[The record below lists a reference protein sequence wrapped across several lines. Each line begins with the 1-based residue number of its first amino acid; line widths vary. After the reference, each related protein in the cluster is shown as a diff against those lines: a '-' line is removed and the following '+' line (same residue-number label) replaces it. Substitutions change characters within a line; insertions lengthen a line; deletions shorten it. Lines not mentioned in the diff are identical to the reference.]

1 MQKKII
7 ALILALSMVAALFV
21 GCQTPATDDPGTPTE
36 APATN
41 PDAEATEE
49 PITVETFE
57 GDFTYQDFV
66 SVMAT
71 NWNPH
76 TYQTQDDA
84 YPSDT
89 ARIRIGLYDL
99 IFNDEIH
106 PVEGKEPFAGY
117 VVLPEMAASLP
128 VDVTEQVKAE
138 HPEFNIPEDMTSGYA
153 YTIDLNPDACWEDG
167 TPINADTYVYSMQK
181 LLDPKLLNYRATDY
195 YAQNFSIAGAEE
207 YANAGRTVDLD
218 NYAMSGYTLE
228 DLTLGEDG
236 QYVSPEGSPMFVG
249 VNFDLSWT
257 AQSGGTLQELVEA
270 SGDQYF
276 NMERWEELVALADEN
291 GLAPLTEDSYAML
304 VSVISTDAWMEDES
318 NAPCY
323 FVERKTYPEVD
334 FSTVGLYKSGDYQ
347 ITLVL
352 DKALAG
358 FNLYYSLTSNW
369 IVKEDLYESCLTSS
383 TGADGVEVWSSTYN
397 TSVETTSSYGPYKLV
412 EFQTDKFMRYE
423 KNENWYG
430 WTDGKHIY
438 KDPVDGKY
446 YPMYQTT
453 AIECEVVEEADTRKL
468 MFLKGELMGYG
479 LQTEDFDTYRN
490 SDYCYATPA
499 ETIFFLILNGYLEAI
514 QNREAAADFDQSQYD
529 LETMTVLEFRKA
541 VALTYDKELFAA
553 TVSPARSGG
562 YGVIGSAYVWDVET
576 GSLYR
581 DTDQAKQALCNAYSV
596 DVSQYASLDEAAAS
610 ITGYDPEAA
619 KEFYAEAFTKALEAG
634 YITDE
639 DGDGISDQTVRIEYC
654 ISADS
659 TFMTQTIDYLNE
671 KMAEVT
677 AGTPFEGKVQ
687 FVKSAPYGTDWSNK
701 IKQGLSDTVLAGWSG
716 SVLDP
721 FGLSDLYVNPSYQY
735 DAAWFDATTVSMTL
749 DVEVDGEVK
758 TLTMNLRQ
766 WSDALNG
773 LAVTADDGNTYNFG
787 NGMADPQV
795 RLTILAGIETQIL
808 GTYNYLPMLQEGSMA
823 LLSQQ
828 VYYVIEEYNPILG
841 RGGIQ
846 YLKYNYNDTEWAAY
860 VAENGGELTY

>member
-1 MQKKII
+1 MQKKI
-7 ALILALSMVAALFV
+7 LALLLALVMAVAVFA
-21 GCQTPATDDPGTPTE
+21 GCQTPAEPSEATA
-36 APATN
+36 APAASGD
-41 PDAEATEE
+41 PSGEATDAPEAD
-49 PITVETFE
+49 TY
-57 GDFTYQDFV
+57 TYQDSV

-76 TYQTQDDA
+76 TYQTTDDA
-84 YPSDT
+84 YPVDT
-89 ARIRIGLYDL
+89 ADIRIGLYEL
-99 IFNDEIH
+99 IFNDELH
-106 PVEGKEPFAGY
+106 PVEGKEPFTGY
-117 VVLPEMAASLP
+117 VVLQEMAASLP

-138 HPEFNIPEDMTSGYA
+138 HPEFGIPEDMTSGYA

-181 LLDPKLLNYRATDY
+181 LLDPKLLNYRAVDY
-195 YAQNFSIAGAEE
+195 YGQNFSIAGAEE

-270 SGDQYF
+270 YGDQYF

-304 VSVISTDAWMEDES
+304 VSLISTDAWMEDES

-430 WTDGKHIY
+430 WTDGKHEY
-438 KDPVDGKY
+438 VDPNDGQT

-453 AIECEVVEEADTRKL
+453 AIECEVVEEAATRKL
-468 MFLKGELMGYG
+468 MFLRGELMGYG
-479 LQTEDFDTYRN
+479 LGSEDFDTYR
-490 SDYCYATPA
+490 SSEYCYATPA

-514 QNREAAADFDQSQYD
+514 QSREAAADFDKTQYD

-541 VALTYDKELFAA
+541 VALTYDKDLFAA

-562 YGVIGSAYVWDVET
+562 YGIIGNAYVWDVDT
-576 GSLYR
+576 GALYR

-596 DVSQYASLDEAAAS
+596 DVSEYASLDEAAAS
-610 ITGYDPEAA
+610 ITGYDPEQA
-619 KEFYAEAFTKALEAG
+619 KVFYGEAFTKALEAG

-654 ISADS
+654 ISVDND
-659 TFMTQTIDYLNE
+659 FMTQTIDYLNE

-687 FVKSAPYGTDWSNK
+687 FVKSAPYGNDWSNK
-701 IKQGLSDTVLAGWSG
+701 IRDGLSDTVLAGWQG
-716 SVLDP
+716 SALNP
-721 FGLSDLYVNPSYQY
+721 FSLTDQYVNPASMY
-735 DAAWFDATTVSMTL
+735 DANWFDATTVDMTL
-749 DVEVDGEVK
+749 ELTVDGEARSI
-758 TLTMNLRQ
+758 TMNLRE

-773 LAVTADDGNTYNFG
+773 AAVTAEDGNTYNFG
-787 NGMADPQV
+787 DGMADSQD
-795 RLTILAGIETQIL
+795 RLTILAAIETQIL
-808 GTYNYLPMLQEGSMA
+808 GTYNYLPMLQDGSMA

-828 VYYVIEEYNPILG
+828 VYYVVEEYNLILG

-846 YLKYNYNDTEWAAY
+846 YLRYNYDDAEWAAY

>member
-1 MQKKII
+1 MQKKI
-7 ALILALSMVAALFV
+7 LALLLALVMAVAVFA
-21 GCQTPATDDPGTPTE
+21 GCQTPAEPSEATA
-36 APATN
+36 APAASGD
-41 PDAEATEE
+41 PSGEATDAPEAD
-49 PITVETFE
+49 TY
-57 GDFTYQDFV
+57 TYQDSV
-66 SVMAT
+66 VVMAT

-76 TYQTQDDA
+76 TYQTSDDA
-84 YPSDT
+84 YPVDT

-99 IFNDEIH
+99 IFNDELH
-106 PVEGKEPFAGY
+106 PVEGKEPFTGY

-138 HPEFNIPEDMTSGYA
+138 HPEFGIPEDMTSGYA

-181 LLDPKLLNYRATDY
+181 LLDPKLLNYRAVDY

-207 YANAGRTVDLD
+207 YANGGRTVDLD

-270 SGDQYF
+270 YGDQYF

-430 WTDGKHIY
+430 WTDGKHEY
-438 KDPVDGKY
+438 VDPNDGQT

-453 AIECEVVEEADTRKL
+453 AIECEVVEEAATRKL
-468 MFLKGELMGYG
+468 MFLRGELMGYG
-479 LQTEDFDTYRN
+479 LGSEDFDTYR
-490 SDYCYATPA
+490 SSEYCYATPA

-514 QNREAAADFDQSQYD
+514 QSREAAADFDKTQYD

-541 VALTYDKELFAA
+541 VALTYDKDLFAA
-553 TVSPARSGG
+553 TVSPARSGA
-562 YGVIGSAYVWDVET
+562 YGIIGNAYVWDVDT
-576 GSLYR
+576 GALYR

-596 DVSQYASLDEAAAS
+596 DVSEYASLDEAAAS
-610 ITGYDPEAA
+610 ITGYDPEQA
-619 KEFYAEAFTKALEAG
+619 KVFYGEAFTKALEAG

-659 TFMTQTIDYLNE
+659 DFMTQTIDYLNE

-687 FVKSAPYGTDWSNK
+687 FVKSAPYGNEWSNK
-701 IKQGLSDTVLAGWSG
+701 IREGLSDTVLGGWQG
-716 SVLDP
+716 SALNP
-721 FGLSDLYVNPSYQY
+721 FSLTDQYVNPSYMY
-735 DAAWFDATTVSMTL
+735 DANWFDATTVDMTL
-749 DVEVDGEVK
+749 ELTVDGEARSI
-758 TLTMNLRQ
+758 TMNLRE

-773 LAVTADDGNTYNFG
+773 ATVTAEDGNTYNFG
-787 NGMADPQV
+787 DGMADPQD
-795 RLTILAGIETQIL
+795 RLTILAAIETQIL
-808 GTYNYLPMLQEGSMA
+808 GTYNYLPMLQDGSMA

-828 VYYVIEEYNPILG
+828 VYYVVEEYNPILG

-846 YLKYNYNDTEWAAY
+846 YLRYNYDDAEWAAY

>member
-1 MQKKII
+1 MQKKI
-7 ALILALSMVAALFV
+7 LALLLALVMAVAVFA
-21 GCQTPATDDPGTPTE
+21 GCQTPAEPSEATA
-36 APATN
+36 APAASGD
-41 PDAEATEE
+41 PSGEATDAPEAD
-49 PITVETFE
+49 TY
-57 GDFTYQDFV
+57 TYQDSV

-76 TYQTQDDA
+76 TYQTSDDA

-99 IFNDEIH
+99 IFNDELH
-106 PVEGKEPFAGY
+106 PVEGKEPFTGY

-138 HPEFNIPEDMTSGYA
+138 HPEFGIPEDMTSGYA

-181 LLDPKLLNYRATDY
+181 LLDPKLLNYRAVDY
-195 YAQNFSIAGAEE
+195 YGQNFSIAGAEE

-270 SGDQYF
+270 YGDQYF

-430 WTDGKHIY
+430 WTDGKHEY
-438 KDPVDGKY
+438 VDPNDGQT

-453 AIECEVVEEADTRKL
+453 AIECEVVEEAATRKL
-468 MFLKGELMGYG
+468 MFLRGELMGYG
-479 LQTEDFDTYRN
+479 LGSEDFDTYR
-490 SDYCYATPA
+490 SSEYCYATPA

-514 QNREAAADFDQSQYD
+514 QSREAAADFDKTQYD

-541 VALTYDKELFAA
+541 VALTYDKDLFAA
-553 TVSPARSGG
+553 TVSPARSGA
-562 YGVIGSAYVWDVET
+562 YGIIGNAYVWDVDT
-576 GSLYR
+576 GALYR

-596 DVSQYASLDEAAAS
+596 DVSEYASLDEAAAS
-610 ITGYDPEAA
+610 ITGYDPEQA
-619 KEFYAEAFTKALEAG
+619 KVFYGEAFTKALEAG

-654 ISADS
+654 ISVDND
-659 TFMTQTIDYLNE
+659 FMTQTIDYLNE

-687 FVKSAPYGTDWSNK
+687 FVKSAPYGNEWSDR
-701 IKQGLSDTVLAGWSG
+701 IREGLSDTVLGGWQG
-716 SVLDP
+716 SALNP
-721 FGLSDLYVNPSYQY
+721 FSLTDQYTNPQYMY
-735 DAAWFDATTVSMTL
+735 DANWFDATTVDMTL
-749 DVEVDGEVK
+749 ELTVDGEARSI
-758 TLTMNLRQ
+758 TMNLRE

-773 LAVTADDGNTYNFG
+773 AAVTAEDGNTYNFG
-787 NGMADPQV
+787 DGMADSQD
-795 RLTILAGIETQIL
+795 RLTILAAIETQIL
-808 GTYNYLPMLQEGSMA
+808 GTYNYLPMLQDGSMA

-828 VYYVIEEYNPILG
+828 VYYVVEEYNPILG

-846 YLKYNYNDTEWAAY
+846 YLRYNYDDAEWAAY

>member
-1 MQKKII
+1 MQKKI
-7 ALILALSMVAALFV
+7 LALLLALVMAVAVFA
-21 GCQTPATDDPGTPTE
+21 GCQTPAEPSEATA
-36 APATN
+36 APAASGD
-41 PDAEATEE
+41 PSGEATDAPEAD
-49 PITVETFE
+49 TY
-57 GDFTYQDFV
+57 TYQDSV

-76 TYQTQDDA
+76 TYQTSDDA

-99 IFNDEIH
+99 IFNDELH
-106 PVEGKEPFAGY
+106 PVEGKEPFTGY

-138 HPEFNIPEDMTSGYA
+138 HPEFGIPEDMTSGYA

-181 LLDPKLLNYRATDY
+181 LLDPKLLNYRAVDY
-195 YAQNFSIAGAEE
+195 YGQNFSIAGAEE

-270 SGDQYF
+270 YGDQYF

-430 WTDGKHIY
+430 WTDGKHEY
-438 KDPVDGKY
+438 VDPNDGQT

-453 AIECEVVEEADTRKL
+453 AIECEVVEEAATRKL
-468 MFLKGELMGYG
+468 MFLRGELMGYG
-479 LQTEDFDTYRN
+479 LGSEDFDTYR
-490 SDYCYATPA
+490 SSEYCYATPA

-514 QNREAAADFDQSQYD
+514 QSREAAADFDKTQYD

-541 VALTYDKELFAA
+541 VALTYDKDLFAA
-553 TVSPARSGG
+553 TVSPARSGA
-562 YGVIGSAYVWDVET
+562 YGIIGNAYVWDVDT
-576 GSLYR
+576 GALYR

-596 DVSQYASLDEAAAS
+596 DVSEYASLDEAAAS
-610 ITGYDPEAA
+610 ITGYDPEQA
-619 KEFYAEAFTKALEAG
+619 KVFYGEAFTKALEAG

-654 ISADS
+654 ISVDND
-659 TFMTQTIDYLNE
+659 FMTQTIDYLNE

-687 FVKSAPYGTDWSNK
+687 FVKSAPYGNEWSDR
-701 IKQGLSDTVLAGWSG
+701 IREGLSDTVLGGWQG
-716 SVLDP
+716 SALNP
-721 FGLSDLYVNPSYQY
+721 FSLTDQYVNPASMY
-735 DAAWFDATTVSMTL
+735 DANWFDATTVDMTL
-749 DVEVDGEVK
+749 ELTVDGEARSI
-758 TLTMNLRQ
+758 TMNLRE

-773 LAVTADDGNTYNFG
+773 AAVTAEDGNTYNFG
-787 NGMADPQV
+787 DGMADSQD
-795 RLTILAGIETQIL
+795 RLTILAAIETQIL
-808 GTYNYLPMLQEGSMA
+808 GTYNYLPMLQDGSMA

-828 VYYVIEEYNPILG
+828 VYYVVEEYNPILG

-846 YLKYNYNDTEWAAY
+846 YLRYNYDDAEWAAY

>member
-1 MQKKII
+1 MQKKI
-7 ALILALSMVAALFV
+7 LALLLALVMAVAVFA
-21 GCQTPATDDPGTPTE
+21 GCQTPAEPSEATA
-36 APATN
+36 APAASGD
-41 PDAEATEE
+41 PSGEATDAPEAD
-49 PITVETFE
+49 TY
-57 GDFTYQDFV
+57 TYQDSV

-76 TYQTQDDA
+76 TYQTTDDA
-84 YPSDT
+84 YPVDT
-89 ARIRIGLYDL
+89 ADIRIGLYEL
-99 IFNDEIH
+99 IFNDELH
-106 PVEGKEPFAGY
+106 PVEGKEPFTGY

-138 HPEFNIPEDMTSGYA
+138 HPEFGIPEDMTSGYA

-181 LLDPKLLNYRATDY
+181 LLDPKLLNYRAVDY
-195 YAQNFSIAGAEE
+195 YGQNFSIAGAEE

-270 SGDQYF
+270 NGDQYF

-304 VSVISTDAWMEDES
+304 VSLISTDAWMEDES

-334 FSTVGLYKSGDYQ
+334 YSTVGLYKSGDYQ

-430 WTDGKHIY
+430 WTDGKHEY
-438 KDPVDGKY
+438 VDPNDGQT

-453 AIECEVVEEADTRKL
+453 AIECEVVEEAATRKL
-468 MFLKGELMGYG
+468 MFLRGELMGYG
-479 LQTEDFDTYRN
+479 LGSEDFDTYR
-490 SDYCYATPA
+490 SSEYCYATPA

-514 QNREAAADFDQSQYD
+514 QSREAAADFDKTQYD

-541 VALTYDKELFAA
+541 VALTYDKDLFAA

-562 YGVIGSAYVWDVET
+562 YGIIGNAYVWDVDT
-576 GSLYR
+576 GALYR

-596 DVSQYASLDEAAAS
+596 DVSEYASLDEAAAS
-610 ITGYDPEAA
+610 ITGYDPEQA
-619 KEFYAEAFTKALEAG
+619 KVFYGEAFTKALEAG

-654 ISADS
+654 ISVDND
-659 TFMTQTIDYLNE
+659 FMTQTIDYLNE

-687 FVKSAPYGTDWSNK
+687 FVKSAPYGNDWSNK
-701 IKQGLSDTVLAGWSG
+701 IREGLSDTVLAGWQG
-716 SVLDP
+716 SALNP
-721 FGLSDLYVNPSYQY
+721 FSLTDQYVNPASMY
-735 DAAWFDATTVSMTL
+735 DANWFDATTVDMTL
-749 DVEVDGEVK
+749 ELTVDGEARSI
-758 TLTMNLRQ
+758 TMNLRE

-773 LAVTADDGNTYNFG
+773 AAVTAEDGNTYNFG
-787 NGMADPQV
+787 DGMADSQD
-795 RLTILAGIETQIL
+795 RLTILAAIETQIL
-808 GTYNYLPMLQEGSMA
+808 GTYNYLPMLQDGSMA

-828 VYYVIEEYNPILG
+828 VYYVVEEYNPILG

-846 YLKYNYNDTEWAAY
+846 YLRYNYDDAEWAAY

>member
-1 MQKKII
+1 MQKKI
-7 ALILALSMVAALFV
+7 LALLLALVMAVAVFA
-21 GCQTPATDDPGTPTE
+21 GCQTPAEPSEATA
-36 APATN
+36 APAASGD
-41 PDAEATEE
+41 PSGEATDAPEAD
-49 PITVETFE
+49 TY
-57 GDFTYQDFV
+57 TYQDSV

-76 TYQTQDDA
+76 TYQTTDDA
-84 YPSDT
+84 YPVDT
-89 ARIRIGLYDL
+89 ADIRIGLYEL
-99 IFNDEIH
+99 IFNDELH
-106 PVEGKEPFAGY
+106 PVEGKEPFTGY

-138 HPEFNIPEDMTSGYA
+138 HPEFGIPEDMTSGYA

-181 LLDPKLLNYRATDY
+181 LLDPKLLNYRAVDY

-270 SGDQYF
+270 YGDQYF

-430 WTDGKHIY
+430 WTDGKHEY
-438 KDPVDGKY
+438 VDPNDGQT

-453 AIECEVVEEADTRKL
+453 AIECEVVEEAATRKL
-468 MFLKGELMGYG
+468 MFLRGELMGYG
-479 LQTEDFDTYRN
+479 LGSEDFDTYR
-490 SDYCYATPA
+490 SSEYCYATPA

-514 QNREAAADFDQSQYD
+514 QSREAAADFDKTQYD

-541 VALTYDKELFAA
+541 VALTYDKDLFAA

-562 YGVIGSAYVWDVET
+562 YGIIGNAYVWDVDT
-576 GSLYR
+576 GALYR

-596 DVSQYASLDEAAAS
+596 DVSEYASLDEAAAS
-610 ITGYDPEAA
+610 ITGYDPEQA
-619 KEFYAEAFTKALEAG
+619 KVFYGEAFTKALEAG

-654 ISADS
+654 ISVDND
-659 TFMTQTIDYLNE
+659 FMTQTIDYLNE

-687 FVKSAPYGTDWSNK
+687 FVKSAPYGNEWSDR
-701 IKQGLSDTVLAGWSG
+701 IREGLSDTVLAGWQG
-716 SVLDP
+716 SALNP
-721 FGLSDLYVNPSYQY
+721 FSLTDQYVNPASMY
-735 DAAWFDATTVSMTL
+735 DANWFDATTVDMTL
-749 DVEVDGEVK
+749 ELTVDGEARSI
-758 TLTMNLRQ
+758 TMNLRE

-773 LAVTADDGNTYNFG
+773 AAVTAEDGNTYNFG
-787 NGMADPQV
+787 DGMADPQD
-795 RLTILAGIETQIL
+795 RLTILAAIETQIL
-808 GTYNYLPMLQEGSMA
+808 GTYNYLPMLQDGSMA

-828 VYYVIEEYNPILG
+828 VYYVVEEYNPILG

-846 YLKYNYNDTEWAAY
+846 YLRYNYDDAEWAAY

>member
-1 MQKKII
+1 MQKKI
-7 ALILALSMVAALFV
+7 LALLLALVMAVAVFA
-21 GCQTPATDDPGTPTE
+21 GCQTPAEPSEATA
-36 APATN
+36 APAASGD
-41 PDAEATEE
+41 PSGEATDAPEAD
-49 PITVETFE
+49 TY
-57 GDFTYQDFV
+57 TYQDSV

-76 TYQTQDDA
+76 TYQTTDDA
-84 YPSDT
+84 YPVDT
-89 ARIRIGLYDL
+89 ADIRIGLYEL
-99 IFNDEIH
+99 IFNDELH
-106 PVEGKEPFAGY
+106 PVEGKEPFTGY

-138 HPEFNIPEDMTSGYA
+138 HPEFGIPEDMTSGYA

-181 LLDPKLLNYRATDY
+181 LLDPKLLNYRAVDY
-195 YAQNFSIAGAEE
+195 YGQNFSIAGAEE

-270 SGDQYF
+270 YGDQYF

-304 VSVISTDAWMEDES
+304 VSLISTDAWMEDES

-430 WTDGKHIY
+430 WTDGKHEY
-438 KDPVDGKY
+438 VDPNDGQT

-453 AIECEVVEEADTRKL
+453 AIECEVVEEAATRKL
-468 MFLKGELMGYG
+468 MFLRGELMGYG
-479 LQTEDFDTYRN
+479 LGSEDFDTYR
-490 SDYCYATPA
+490 SSEYCYATPA

-514 QNREAAADFDQSQYD
+514 QSREAAADFDQTQYD

-541 VALTYDKELFAA
+541 VALTYDKDLFAA

-562 YGVIGSAYVWDVET
+562 YGIIGNAYVWDVDT
-576 GSLYR
+576 GALYR

-596 DVSQYASLDEAAAS
+596 DVSEYASLDEAAAS
-610 ITGYDPEAA
+610 ITGYDPEQA
-619 KEFYAEAFTKALEAG
+619 KVFYGEAFTKALEAG

-654 ISADS
+654 ISVDND
-659 TFMTQTIDYLNE
+659 FMTQTIDYLNE

-687 FVKSAPYGTDWSNK
+687 FVKSAPYGNEWSDR
-701 IKQGLSDTVLAGWSG
+701 IREGLSDTVLAGWQG
-716 SVLDP
+716 SALNP
-721 FGLSDLYVNPSYQY
+721 FSLTDQYVNPAYMY
-735 DAAWFDATTVSMTL
+735 DANWFDATTVDMTL
-749 DVEVDGEVK
+749 ELTVDGEARSI
-758 TLTMNLRQ
+758 TMNLRE

-773 LAVTADDGNTYNFG
+773 AAVTTEDGNTYNFG
-787 NGMADPQV
+787 DGMADPQD
-795 RLTILAGIETQIL
+795 RLTILAAIETQIL
-808 GTYNYLPMLQEGSMA
+808 GTYNYLPMLQDGSMA

-828 VYYVIEEYNPILG
+828 VYYVVEEYNPILG

-846 YLKYNYNDTEWAAY
+846 YLRYNYDDAEWAAY